1 MPRRKWVALDAYVR
15 KKKVSEK
22 LIQASRRRDYIRRRK
37 LKLKS
42 PKEIIKITTEI
53 NKHTIENNR
62 KKKKIESCFF
72 EKTDKSLKPLAR
84 LTKKKEKRTCN

>member
-1 MPRRKWVALDAYVR
+1 MPRRKWVAADAYVR

-42 PKEIIKITTEI
+42 PKEIIKITT
-53 NKHTIENNR
+53 
-62 KKKKIESCFF
+62 
-72 EKTDKSLKPLAR
+72 
-84 LTKKKEKRTCN
+84 